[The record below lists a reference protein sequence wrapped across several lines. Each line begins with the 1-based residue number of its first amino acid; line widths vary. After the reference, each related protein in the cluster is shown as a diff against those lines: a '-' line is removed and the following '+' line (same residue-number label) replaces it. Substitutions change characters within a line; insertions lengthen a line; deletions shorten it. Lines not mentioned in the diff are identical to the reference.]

1 MKMILKILKMFY
13 DKMYISY
20 LILFDEDQ
28 IFNFNINQGFLGFFV
43 QFWYCFIDNQKN
55 KVYEFSSI
63 GNVKKIIFNLFFY

>member
-1 MKMILKILKMFY
+1 MKMILKIFKMFY

-28 IFNFNINQGFLGFFV
+28 IFNFNINKGFFFFV